1 MTRGQVWEGAT
12 KREGLLNEAM
22 GTVGPKKKIETTLE
36 MSNASGWNVWEF
48 ARILKN
54 CIP

>member
-22 GTVGPKKKIETTLE
+22 GTVGPKKKLRPHWKCLMLQVGMFGNLQEY
-36 MSNASGWNVWEF
+36 
-48 ARILKN
+48 
-54 CIP
+54 